1 MRMLSFSAEKTLR
14 GAITPFASGPSI
26 DPSLSG
32 AVVPQLPREGDGCGT
47 TCQSGDGTQSC
58 CCGVDEK
65 CVTTLHT
72 CSCQAASGFSWAG
85 SALFGRGPSGFY
97 AA

>member
-1 MRMLSFSAEKTLR
+1 MRMLSFSAEETLR
-14 GAITPFASGPSI
+14 GDITPFASGPSI
-26 DPSLSG
+26 DSLSG
-32 AVVPQLPREGDGCGT
+32 AVVPQLPREGGGCGT
-47 TCQSGDGTQSC
+47 TCQSDDRTQSC

-72 CSCQAASGFSWAG
+72 CSCQAANRFSWAG
-85 SALFGRGPSGFY
+85 SALFGRGSSSLY